1 MPAQRFRGNPYQVLD
16 VPPNATSSQ
25 IKRRWRELAREHH
38 PDRAAGD
45 TEEAGRLT
53 ARMARINAAYDL
65 LRDPV
70 RRAHFD
76 ASADGRRA
84 RQGRPGG
91 PTVEFDEETP
101 EDGPFGPP
109 PPPYTAPVTAR
120 FDMSSSFRPRNT
132 TLGAERTYLRG
143 HPPRSRRSSG
153 AENDLR
159 ASTPTGPVQTHRGA
173 RPQPLPTLREARETT
188 LQFGRYHGYTL
199 GEVEMLEPAYLDWV
213 ARTITRDRELVT
225 KARVILADLDE
236 RGRNR
241 KNGEAEKSRPAA
253 PGFEDRA
260 AAG

>member
-1 MPAQRFRGNPYQVLD
+1 MPVLRFRGNPYRVLD
-16 VPPNATSSQ
+16 VAANASAAN

-76 ASADGRRA
+76 ASAEGHRA
-84 RQGRPGG
+84 RQGRAGG
-91 PTVEFDEETP
+91 ATVEFDDFESA
-101 EDGPFGPP
+101 DGSTAGPP

-120 FDMSSSFRPRNT
+120 FDTTASFRPRNSR
-132 TLGAERTYLRG
+132 LGDERAHLRG
-143 HPPRSRRSSG
+143 HPPRSRRAG
-153 AENDLR
+153 GRENDLR
-159 ASTPTGPVQTHRGA
+159 ASTPTGPVHTHRGE

-188 LQFGRYHGYTL
+188 LEFGRYHGYTL
-199 GEVEMLEPAYLDWV
+199 GEVEILEPAYLDWV

-225 KARVILADLDE
+225 KARVILTDLDE
-236 RGRNR
+236 RGLAR
-241 KNGEAEKSRPAA
+241 KNKPAA